1 MRQSRKP
8 YVRPKKEKVV
18 KPKEPPASTESMADI
33 DPDAP
38 REMTTVDKKPPKEDK
53 DCAFL
58 GGEIPYIF
66 DANTMLETI
75 LKINTINFAG
85 NLMLSW
91 G

>member
-1 MRQSRKP
+1 
-8 YVRPKKEKVV
+8 VRPKKEKVV
-18 KPKEPPASTESMADI
+18 VQKPKEPLEPANNPDL

-38 REMTTVDKKPPKEDK
+38 IPLSEIQKKPVKEEPK

-58 GGEIPYIF
+58 GGELPFIF
-66 DANTMLETI
+66 DCNMMMDTI

>member
-1 MRQSRKP
+1 M
-8 YVRPKKEKVV
+8 VPK
-18 KPKEPPASTESMADI
+18 KPKEEPA
-33 DPDAP
+33 
-38 REMTTVDKKPPKEDK
+38 K

-58 GGEIPYIF
+58 GGELPYVF
-66 DANTMLETI
+66 DANTLLDAI